1 MLSRLN
7 YHAHLEN
14 LLGDIKNMTEKA
26 AAPSPAAG
34 KGLQNVVVGQ
44 SRLSLVNGTE
54 GKLIYAG
61 YKIED
66 LAEYASFE
74 EVIYLLWHGVLPTQA
89 QLDKLSATLQAEA
102 AISSEIITMMKSLP
116 KNATP
121 MAILRTAISA
131 LGLYDAKADDNSPE
145 ENRRKAVLLT
155 AKTPTI
161 VAAWERIRHGKEPIQ
176 PRSDMSIAKNFLYM
190 MTGEVPAQQSVDV
203 IDAYLVLLSEHGMNA
218 STFSARVTTS
228 TLSDMYSAITT
239 AIGTLKGAAH
249 GGANEE
255 AMKMFF
261 EIGDESNV
269 ESWFNEYVKTGKK
282 RIMGMGHRVYKALDP
297 RAAVLNNKSR
307 VMAEATGNLKWYL
320 LASKLDKLARADEEF
335 IKKNLYAN
343 VDYYSAIALY
353 TLSIPMDQFT
363 PLFAIARIPGWSAHI
378 IEQWADNRL
387 IRPDVDYVGPM
398 DLVYVPIEKR
408 G

>member
-1 MLSRLN
+1 
-7 YHAHLEN
+7 
-14 LLGDIKNMTEKA
+14 MTAPTA
-26 AAPSPAAG
+26 AQ
-34 KGLQNVVVGQ
+34 KGLQNIVVGQ
-44 SRLSLVNGTE
+44 TKLSLVNGTE

-74 EVIYLLWHGVLPTQA
+74 EVIYLLWNLKLPTQA
-89 QLDKLSATLQAEA
+89 QLSDLQQQLNAQMN
-102 AISSEIITMMKSLP
+102 ISDELVTMLRAFPKKSH
-116 KNATP
+116 P
-121 MAILRTAISA
+121 MSVLRTAVSA
-131 LGLYDAKADDNSPE
+131 LGLYDEKADLNTPE
-145 ENRRKAVLLT
+145 ENKRKAILIT

-161 VAAWERIRHGKEPIQ
+161 VAAWERIRNGQEPIQ
-176 PRSDMSIAKNFLYM
+176 PKSDYTLAQNFLYM
-190 MTGEVPAQQSVDV
+190 LKGSEPQPQEVAV
-203 IDAYLVLLSEHGMNA
+203 IDAYLILLSEHGMNA

-261 EIGDESNV
+261 EIGSADNVQNWFDENIKS
-269 ESWFNEYVKTGKK
+269 KK
-282 RIMGMGHRVYKALDP
+282 SRIMGFGHRVYKALDP
-297 RAAVLNNKSR
+297 RAAVLNNKAREMS
-307 VMAEATGNLKWYL
+307 EATGNLQWYE
-320 LASKLDKLARADEEF
+320 LANKLDKLARADDDF
-335 IKKNLYAN
+335 IQKNLYAN

-353 TLSIPMDQFT
+353 TLGIPMDQFT
-363 PLFAIARIPGWSAHI
+363 PLFGIARMPGWTSHI

-387 IRPDVDYVGPM
+387 IRPDVDYVGEM
-398 DLVYVPIEKR
+398 DLQYTPIDQR